1 MVCIESEIDKSVYNA
16 DTRVEVYEVQIRW
29 I

>member
-1 MVCIESEIDKSVYNA
+1 MVCIESEIDKPVYNA
-16 DTRVEVYEVQIRW
+16 DIRVEVYEVEIRW